1 MVPYTAGMM
10 REPVYEWGTPMVLS
24 IMMKWKDWVHVTKL
38 DPDKQLKSG
47 DIDAIA
53 ASGTDALMLSGTLN
67 VTPENLAALQKQLK
81 AYDLPL
87 VMEPAGPEAV
97 LMQGIDYVFV
107 PSVMNTTDV
116 AWIVGKHKAWVQ
128 MQKGKIPW
136 GDAIVPEAY
145 IVLNPDSSV
154 GKVTKSVCDL
164 KPEEVAAYTTIA
176 DHYFHFPIV
185 YIEYSGTFGD
195 PAVVKA
201 ASDAIDK
208 SILYYGGGINSGE
221 KAAQMG
227 KYADTIVV
235 GNAVYDQGAAVL
247 KATVDAVQ

>member
-1 MVPYTAGMM
+1 
-10 REPVYEWGTPMVLS
+10 
-24 IMMKWKDWVHVTKL
+24 MKWKDWVHVTKL
-38 DPDKQLKSG
+38 DPDKQLKPG

-67 VTPENLAALQKQLK
+67 VTQENLSALLKQVK
-81 AYDLPL
+81 AYSLPL

-97 LMQGIDYVFV
+97 LVQGIDYVFL

-116 AWIVGKHKAWVQ
+116 QWIVGKHRIWVQ
-128 MQKGKIPW
+128 QQKQQVPW
-136 GDAIVPEAY
+136 ERIVPEAY

-154 GKVTKSVCDL
+154 GRVTKSNCNL
-164 KPEEVAAYTTIA
+164 KSEEVAAYTTIA

-185 YIEYSGTFGD
+185 YIEYSGTYGNPD
-195 PAVVKA
+195 LVKA
-201 ASDAIDK
+201 ASDALDR
-208 SILYYGGGINSGE
+208 SILYYGGGINSAE
-221 KAAQMG
+221 KAAQMS

-235 GNAVYDQGAAVL
+235 GNAVYDQGASVL

>member
-1 MVPYTAGMM
+1 
-10 REPVYEWGTPMVLS
+10 
-24 IMMKWKDWVHVTKL
+24 MKWKDWVHVTKL
-38 DPDKQLKSG
+38 DPDKQLKPG
-47 DIDAIA
+47 DIEAIA
-53 ASGTDALMLSGTLN
+53 TSGTDALMLSGTLN
-67 VTPENLAALQKQLK
+67 VTEENLSALLKEVK
-81 AYDLPL
+81 AYNLPL

-97 LMQGIDYVFV
+97 LMKEINYVFV

-116 AWIVGKHKAWVQ
+116 QWLVGKHQAWAR
-128 MQKGKIPW
+128 MAKGRIPW
-136 GDAIVPEAY
+136 NVIVPEAY
-145 IVLNPDSSV
+145 IVLNPNSSV
-154 GKVTKSVCDL
+154 GKVTKAVCNL
-164 KPEEVAAYTTIA
+164 TAEEVAAYVTVA

-195 PAVVKA
+195 PGIVKA
-201 ASDAIDK
+201 ASEAVDK
-208 SILYYGGGINSGE
+208 SVLYYGGGINSAE

>member
-1 MVPYTAGMM
+1 
-10 REPVYEWGTPMVLS
+10 
-24 IMMKWKDWVHVTKL
+24 MKWKDWVHVTKL
-38 DPDKQLKSG
+38 DPDKQLKPE
-47 DIDAIA
+47 DIEAIA

-67 VTPENLAALQKQLK
+67 VTKENLLALQKQVAK
-81 AYDLPL
+81 YGLPL

-97 LMQGIDYVFV
+97 LIEGIEYVFV

-116 AWIVGKHKAWVQ
+116 QWLVGKHRYWVQ
-128 MQKGKIPW
+128 QQNGNIPW
-136 GDAIVPEAY
+136 DVVVPEAY
-145 IVLNPDSSV
+145 IILNPNSSV
-154 GKVTKSVCDL
+154 GKVTKAVCDL
-164 KPEEVAAYTTIA
+164 KPDEVAAYTSVA
-176 DHYFHFPIV
+176 DNYFRFPIV

-201 ASDAIDK
+201 ASEVIDH
-208 SILYYGGGINSGE
+208 SILYYGGGINSAQ
-221 KAAQMG
+221 KAAEMG

>member
-1 MVPYTAGMM
+1 M
-10 REPVYEWGTPMVLS
+10 R
-24 IMMKWKDWVHVTKL
+24 WKDWVHVTKL
-38 DPDKQLKSG
+38 DPDKQLKPG

-67 VTPENLAALQKQLK
+67 VTRENLTVLLKQVK
-81 AYDLPL
+81 TYNLPL

-97 LMQGIDYVFV
+97 LLQGIDYVFI

-116 AWIVGKHKAWVQ
+116 QWIVGKHRAWVQ
-128 MQKGKIPW
+128 LRKGKIPW
-136 GDAIVPEAY
+136 DYVVPEAY

-154 GKVTKSVCDL
+154 GKVTKAIFDL
-164 KPEEVAAYTTIA
+164 KPEEVAAYTSVA

-185 YIEYSGTFGD
+185 YIEYSGIYGD
-195 PAVVKA
+195 PEVVKA
-201 ASDAIDK
+201 ASEAVDK
-208 SILYYGGGINSGE
+208 SVLYYGGGINSAE
-221 KAAQMG
+221 KAARMS

>member
-1 MVPYTAGMM
+1 
-10 REPVYEWGTPMVLS
+10 
-24 IMMKWKDWVHVTKL
+24 MKWKDWVHVTKL
-38 DPDKQLKSG
+38 DPDKQLKPG

-67 VTPENLAALQKQLK
+67 VTKENLAELLKQVK

-97 LMQGIDYVFV
+97 LTQGIDYIFV
-107 PSVMNTTDV
+107 PSVLNSQDV
-116 AWIVGKHKAWVQ
+116 QWIVGKHRMWVQ
-128 MQKGKIPW
+128 HQTGKIPW
-136 GDAIVPEAY
+136 ESIVPEAY
-145 IVLNPDSSV
+145 IVLNPDSAV
-154 GKVTKSVCDL
+154 GKLTKAICTL
-164 KPEEVAAYTTIA
+164 KPEEVAAYTAVA

-195 PAVVKA
+195 PEVVKA
-201 ASDAIDK
+201 ASNALDK
-208 SILYYGGGINSGE
+208 AILYYGGGINSAE
-221 KAAQMG
+221 KAAQMS

-247 KATVDAVQ
+247 KATVDAIQ